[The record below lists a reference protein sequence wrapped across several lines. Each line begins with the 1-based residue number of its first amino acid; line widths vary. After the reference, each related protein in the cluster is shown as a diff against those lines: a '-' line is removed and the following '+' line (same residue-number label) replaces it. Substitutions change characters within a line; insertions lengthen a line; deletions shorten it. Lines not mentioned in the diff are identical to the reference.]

1 MNFIE
6 MLETDIFRSDNYQR
20 ISNNLSAEERT
31 SLQELHSLNDH
42 TIRVQDKGSRFV
54 LLANEQ
60 YCEKV
65 QYQLNRSSFTLLNSD
80 RTKYLRIKLI
90 RGLKNG

>member
-42 TIRVQDKGSRFV
+42 TIRVQDKSSRFV

-65 QYQLNRSSFTLLNSD
+65 QYQINRSSFTLLNSD